1 MKYFNHITTAEE
13 IKKQF
18 RAYCVNMHPD
28 KGGDPEEFKAMMAE
42 YNGIIK
48 NFEKA
53 KEDARAEEEARQR
66 AEEARKEAEEER
78 KREEEEARKAA
89 EALRDV
95 IARWS
100 GKLKTVKPADGWSW
114 KPASDY
120 LAAVKYNI
128 KQILNKYFLG
138 VDFKVSLKNKTWSAS
153 AEIFWTDGPTV
164 QQVEEVAE
172 LKLFISH
179 YHVCDPY
186 EDYGHDE
193 EMKSTRAWRE
203 QYGQISANSFE
214 FTRTFSDLGKA
225 EVMAKIYEVFPQF
238 AGMTKKSDAAFISFD
253 DALHLCQLLGFHHK
267 ETGKAWADLSE
278 EEREKR
284 RVYDDLHEAQ
294 RKIIYDLESSRSW
307 YNKKTTLGCVI
318 DAFLKVYTVSEETTK
333 AAAEAAAAP
342 VFESKHGKTWQA
354 IKKALG
360 ANVFCMSEDG
370 SCNYK
375 EISINE
381 AAEMVAKSE
390 KVYLGKPDMYDGER
404 CIYGVNGGGAKV
416 QQKRADKFAAV
427 GIQIS
432 NYGYN
437 SYKDVE
443 ILQFAANV
451 LAELRKDAEDVEKQ
465 RKEWEEEQK
474 SGKQTAAKADRSQ
487 KAVKNEKA
495 AEGVDMTAAPAD
507 GLWLSEIPGGV
518 VVMGDQ
524 RTTLKNRKAIKA
536 HGARWNRITHLWEAT
551 TPEAVAAIR
560 EWFGM
565 TKQSAADA
573 EQPAT
578 EQQDESAQTAL
589 NAAQSKE
596 TTASDEQQTAS
607 ENEQQSAADE
617 PQQDEATATNEETA
631 EQQPEDEI
639 STEAAADAAIC
650 EQVEAVGAL
659 ASALSFL
666 IDVVISVSKEAKAAA
681 DQAAASA
688 AEAAAQDAAAER
700 EQKRK
705 EAAAILRSQIKKV
718 SEQVASLS
726 DTLAQMMERLDT
738 LESGQDVSEEA
749 TEEPQ
754 QDATAEDGATAQQ
767 SEETAQD
774 RKKSGSG
781 SGVSLDML
789 RAAAEDVERLTDA
802 NEHGRAALSELYTL
816 CACGVDVRDLIDEV
830 RGINT
835 AETFGRGSATEIRA
849 KRSKARRAARNR
861 AKVVL
866 NAEELRT
873 LYTWDDSTEPGS
885 DKAA

>member
-1 MKYFNHITTAEE
+1 MKYFKNITTAEE

-18 RAYCVNMHPD
+18 RVYCVSMHPD
-28 KGGDPEEFKAMMAE
+28 KGGDPEEFKQMMAE

-53 KEDARAEEEARQR
+53 KEEARAEEEARQR
-66 AEEARKEAEEER
+66 AEEARKAEEER
-78 KREEEEARKAA
+78 KRKEEEEARKAA
-89 EALRDV
+89 EALREV
-95 IARWS
+95 IAKWS
-100 GKLKTVKPADGWSW
+100 GKLKTVKPAGGWIK
-114 KPASDY
+114 KPSADY

-128 KQILNKYFLG
+128 KQILKKYFPG
-138 VDFKVSLKNKTWSAS
+138 VDFKVSLKNKTWSSS
-153 AEIFWTDGPTV
+153 AEIFWIDGPTT

-172 LKLFISH
+172 LNLFISH
-179 YHVCDPY
+179 YHTCSPY

-284 RVYDDLHEAQ
+284 RIYDDLHEAQ

-307 YNKKTTLGCVI
+307 YDKKNSLGCVI

-342 VFESKHGKTWQA
+342 VFEAKHGRTWQA

-360 ANVFCMSEDG
+360 ANVFCMPKDG
-370 SCNYK
+370 PYHYK

-381 AAEMVAKSE
+381 AAEMVAKGE
-390 KVYLGKPDMYDGER
+390 KVYLGKPDMFDGER
-404 CIYGVNGGGAKV
+404 CIYGVNLGGAKV

-443 ILQFAANV
+443 IFQFAANV
-451 LAELRKDAEDVEKQ
+451 LAELRKDAEEVEKQ
-465 RKEWEEEQK
+465 RKQWEEEQK

-487 KAVKNEKA
+487 KAAKSEKT
-495 AEGVDMTAAPAD
+495 AEDVDMTAAPAE
-507 GLWLSEIPGGV
+507 GLELVEIAEGV
-518 VVMGDQ
+518 AVVGDQ
-524 RTTLKNRKAIKA
+524 HTTYKNRKAIKA
-536 HGARWNRITHLWEAT
+536 HGARWNKDAQQWQAT
-551 TPEAVAAIR
+551 TPEAVAELR

-565 TKQSAADA
+565 TEQSAADA

-578 EQQDESAQTAL
+578 EQPDEIAQ
-589 NAAQSKE
+589 AAQDGAQSDE
-596 TTASDEQQTAS
+596 TTANDA
-607 ENEQQSAADE
+607 
-617 PQQDEATATNEETA
+617 ET
-631 EQQPEDEI
+631 
-639 STEAAADAAIC
+639 C

-666 IDVVISVSKEAKAAA
+666 ISAIVSATERANEVLKKAA
-681 DQAAASA
+681 DKA
-688 AEAAAQDAAAER
+688 AEATANFEAEHR
-700 EQKRK
+700 AEERK

-726 DTLAQMMERLDT
+726 DTLAQMMERLNA
-738 LESGQDVSEEA
+738 LESGQDVNEEA
-749 TEEPQ
+749 AEEPQ
-754 QDATAEDGATAQQ
+754 TGETVQDGATAQQ
-767 SEETAQD
+767 SEETAQS
-774 RKKSGSG
+774 RPEGGSG

-802 NEHGRAALSELYTL
+802 NEHGRAALAELYAL

-830 RGINT
+830 RDINT
-835 AETFGRGSATEIRA
+835 AEALGQKPAPEIWA
-849 KRSKARRAARNR
+849 KRSESRQAARNR
-861 AKVVL
+861 AKVVMS
-866 NAEELRT
+866 AEELQA
-873 LYTWDDSTEPGS
+873 LYTWDESTEPGS
-885 DKAA
+885 NKAA

>member
-1 MKYFNHITTAEE
+1 MKYFKNITTAEE

-18 RAYCVNMHPD
+18 RAYCVSMHPD
-28 KGGDPEEFKAMMAE
+28 KGGDPEEFKTMMAE

-48 NFEKA
+48 NFEQA
-53 KEDARAEEEARQR
+53 KKRAEEEEEARKA
-66 AEEARKEAEEER
+66 AEEARKAAEEER

-100 GKLKTVKPADGWSW
+100 GKLKIVKPAGGWIE
-114 KPASDY
+114 KPSADY

-128 KQILNKYFLG
+128 KQILNTYFPG
-138 VDFKVSLKNKTWSAS
+138 VDFKVFLKNKTWSAS

-179 YHVCDPY
+179 YHTCSPY

-203 QYGQISANSFE
+203 QYGQISADRFE
-214 FTRTFSDLGKA
+214 FTRIFSELGKA

-253 DALHLCQLLGFHHK
+253 DTFRLCQFLGFCHK

-278 EEREKR
+278 EEREAR
-284 RVYDDLHEAQ
+284 RAHDDLFEAQ
-294 RKIIYDLESSRSW
+294 QEICHDLESTRSY
-307 YNKKTTLGCVI
+307 YNKNTSLGSVI
-318 DAFLKVYTVSEETTK
+318 DAFLKVYTVSEETTQ
-333 AAAEAAAAP
+333 AAAAAAAAP
-342 VFESKHGKTWQA
+342 VFEPKHGATWQA

-370 SCNYK
+370 SYHYK

-381 AAEMVAKSE
+381 AAEMVAKGE

-451 LAELRKDAEDVEKQ
+451 LAELRQDAEEVEKQ
-465 RKEWEEEQK
+465 RKQWEEEQK
-474 SGKQTAAKADRSQ
+474 SGKQTAGKADRSQ
-487 KAVKNEKA
+487 KAAKSEKT
-495 AEGVDMTAAPAD
+495 AEGVDMTAAPAE
-507 GLWLSEIPGGV
+507 GLELVEIAEGV
-518 VVMGDQ
+518 AVVGDQ
-524 RTTLKNRKAIKA
+524 RTTYKNRKAIKA
-536 HGARWNRITHLWEAT
+536 HGARWNKDAQQWQAT
-551 TPEAVAAIR
+551 TPEAVAELR

-565 TKQSAADA
+565 TKQSAAD
-573 EQPAT
+573 T
-578 EQQDESAQTAL
+578 EQQ
-589 NAAQSKE
+589 
-596 TTASDEQQTAS
+596 S
-607 ENEQQSAADE
+607 ENEQQSATDE
-617 PQQDEATATNEETA
+617 PQQDETTA
-631 EQQPEDEI
+631 
-639 STEAAADAAIC
+639 STC

-666 IDVVISVSKEAKAAA
+666 IGGIVSATEKANEALKKAA
-681 DQAAASA
+681 DKA
-688 AEAAAQDAAAER
+688 AEAAANFEEEHRAE
-700 EQKRK
+700 ERK
-705 EAAAILRSQIKKV
+705 EAAAILREQIKNV
-718 SEQVASLS
+718 SEQVANLS
-726 DTLAQMMERLDT
+726 DTLAQMLEQLNA

-754 QDATAEDGATAQQ
+754 TGETVQDGATAQQ
-767 SEETAQD
+767 SEETAQSRQD
-774 RKKSGSG
+774 GGSG
-781 SGVSLDML
+781 SGVSLSML
-789 RAAAEDVERLTDA
+789 RAAAEDAQRLTMA
-802 NEHGRAALSELYTL
+802 GEYKRAALAELYAL
-816 CACGVDVRDLIDEV
+816 CACGVDVLDLIDRLKAMSEDSEPEEIKTKCAEV
-830 RGINT
+830 RK
-835 AETFGRGSATEIRA
+835 F
-849 KRSKARRAARNR
+849 AANR
-861 AKVVL
+861 AEVVL
-866 NAEELRT
+866 TPEVLQA
-873 LYTWDDSTEPGS
+873 LYSRSGTEPGS
-885 DKAA
+885 NKAA